1 MSYGIS
7 IDEYRNRMMKLA
19 EETIPKESKK
29 ILAAETR
36 KLRRRF
42 ISYSKQNVPVSRI
55 DENDGSEGGNI
66 HKKYH
71 THFKVGKTYR
81 YNEALSK
88 RVFNNSGHGK
98 YVESGRKIAKGYKKK
113 DGYKNAPEIGHT
125 KAYNVYRNVKA
136 EFDSVYKHDLE
147 AWIDKMVNEGKL

>member
-42 ISYSKQNVPVSRI
+42 NSYSKQNVPVSRI

-98 YVESGRKIAKGYKKK
+98 YV
-113 DGYKNAPEIGHT
+113 
-125 KAYNVYRNVKA
+125 
-136 EFDSVYKHDLE
+136 
-147 AWIDKMVNEGKL
+147 